1 MADNAHVI
9 RLVKF
14 LGLTVWRLYHLASL
28 PLFGVQWCAE
38 HIGLWWGK
46 VVLLRDSG
54 GSSVTLDGLEMCM
67 AHSNAPQERES
78 HRAVVTAAPAVVWV
92 VGIFNILLNL
102 LGMLFLSYASICS
115 LHRLHLFS
123 FFQTCRVQLWMHI
136 QNLRV
141 PISRTPDVE
150 PEGEGELW
158 ALGNQKGPMGTKE
171 IAPLRLVGI
180 RCHGIGCVS
189 MKTWK
194 HLRGFWATPKQYG
207 KAQCS
212 IREDFSLGLWSVQL
226 CQLGEWW
233 YEEAHSKSQF
243 LRFSIKTDTPSG
255 SSFAIY
261 RGFRFAGWNL
271 DNFETLGHRRGH
283 SIGTF
288 PKDQPRRRHFP
299 PPIFHTV
306 SILRHEATLIVCWI
320 EDDLIHFQRHLGPRL
335 EMFEITNLPRNVPSY
350 SFYTSCC
357 WVVNEKH
364 TFCKCPVSDEPSATQ
379 PLLLFSRNLVGV
391 KCRWQKPWAHEMREL
406 ARCTLPIW
414 VDLATD
420 LWTRPSPA
428 GRPRTQKERLSS
440 SKNDTAGE
448 RFQIFILVSSCLHSE
463 PFPLTLLLLLRA
475 CFCSPSFFSSCL
487 TAVTTSITH
496 V

>member
-1 MADNAHVI
+1 MA
-9 RLVKF
+9 F
-14 LGLTVWRLYHLASL
+14 LSVSSTVTQNSQRVQAKWLSSTLLPCRDWSTCSKLCDGGQRSRHSAGEIFGFDGWRLYHLASL

-78 HRAVVTAAPAVVWV
+78 HRAVVTAAQAVVWV
-92 VGIFNILLNL
+92 VGIFDILLNL
-102 LGMLFLSYASICS
+102 LGMLFLSSASICS

-180 RCHGIGCVS
+180 RCHGIGYVS

-306 SILRHEATLIVCWI
+306 SIMRHEATLIVCWI
-320 EDDLIHFQRHLGPRL
+320 QDDLIQAWDVWDHKS
-335 EMFEITNLPRNVPSY
+335 T
-350 SFYTSCC
+350 T
-357 WVVNEKH
+357 
-364 TFCKCPVSDEPSATQ
+364 KCTKLFFLYI
-379 PLLLFSRNLVGV
+379 LLLSRQ
-391 KCRWQKPWAHEMREL
+391 WEAHFL
-406 ARCTLPIW
+406 
-414 VDLATD
+414 
-420 LWTRPSPA
+420 
-428 GRPRTQKERLSS
+428 Q
-440 SKNDTAGE
+440 
-448 RFQIFILVSSCLHSE
+448 VSSLGW
-463 PFPLTLLLLLRA
+463 A
-475 CFCSPSFFSSCL
+475 FCHP
-487 TAVTTSITH
+487 TPTS
-496 V
+496 VFEESRWSQM